1 MKAAMTGLVRY
12 IVLASFG
19 SALTNVVAQ
28 NEIGRTI
35 ELATSSSVDMPTANN
50 DTLYVIAYVA
60 FKGEPYVI
68 SVPDTYDRYT
78 VWGIGSDGEEHEA
91 WAGTNVLV
99 PPGWSGTIPSGCG
112 GSKCLGLACAPHPP
126 FVGRVAA
133 KEITIMPGEPLGPVE
148 LRKQFKLTPL
158 SAYKPYAGDDE
169 PAFRQYSFFALKY
182 VRHTDADGER

>member
-99 PPGWSGTIPSGCG
+99 PPGWSGTIPSGVRRIQVFG
-112 GSKCLGLACAPHPP
+112 PSLRSPSSVSSGVWL
-126 FVGRVAA
+126 R

-148 LRKQFKLTPL
+148 LG
-158 SAYKPYAGDDE
+158 S
-169 PAFRQYSFFALKY
+169 SSS
-182 VRHTDADGER
+182 